1 MSGSTGSATGFN
13 FTAAPLLFD
22 GQQIGGAFNFDLP
35 LAAAG
40 TATDA
45 YNFVS
50 SSNAAAQGFEDTVIH
65 GQATANNSLYG
76 TETNFLANI
85 GQSFANAANNAA
97 GKTSSGG
104 ILGFLGF

>member
-13 FTAAPLLFD
+13 FTASPLLFN
-22 GQQIGGAFNFDLP
+22 GQQIGGSFNFDLP

-50 SSNAAAQGFEDTVIH
+50 GSNAAAQGFEDTVIH
-65 GQATANNSLYG
+65 GQSTGANNLYVN
-76 TETNFLANI
+76 EINYLAGI
-85 GQSFANAANNAA
+85 GQSFANAANNASN
-97 GKTSSGG
+97 KVSSGG
-104 ILGFLGF
+104 ILGFLGL